1 MSNKFNLSDEQI
13 KRTVELLIL
22 TAHNKKQKAIFAA
35 GGVAMPVCKTF
46 AELEELKNIIEK
58 SFPSCNKKFSDF
70 KPGDKIV
77 FNLPARYRD
86 KINE

>member
-1 MSNKFNLSDEQI
+1 
-13 KRTVELLIL
+13 
-22 TAHNKKQKAIFAA
+22 
-35 GGVAMPVCKTF
+35 MPVCKTF